1 MALLNNIVEFR
12 SDAFK
17 IVTHFRRALPMR
29 TDTIGPWLNCLSFLT
44 WLSALTNS
52 ALVWLFHD
60 QLSVPSTT
68 DMARPPTCAL
78 ISRALFIAF
87 AASHGYIVLRVAVR
101 HLLERVMWIGSAEK
115 KRMDT
120 TAREVRKQYLQSISQ
135 GTRGLGPLDPAAAAS
150 TASTATDNATDNAAA
165 AAITEAQGQISPLLP
180 PSAFWEFDEGLAE
193 IRKGIKDD

>member
-17 IVTHFRRALPMR
+17 MVTHFRRALPMR
-29 TDTIGPWLNCLSFLT
+29 TDTIGPWLNCLAFLS

-52 ALVWLFHD
+52 ALVWLFHE
-60 QLSVPSTT
+60 QAPGV
-68 DMARPPTCAL
+68 ARPQTCAVV
-78 ISRALFIAF
+78 SRALFIAF

-115 KRMDT
+115 ARMDT
-120 TAREVRKQYLQSISQ
+120 TAQEVRKLYLQSVSR
-135 GTRGLGPLDPAAAAS
+135 GRGRRGLGPLDPVPAPAPAPVPAAS
-150 TASTATDNATDNAAA
+150 SSAATAAA
-165 AAITEAQGQISPLLP
+165 AAETVSPSPSPPPP
-180 PSAFWEFDEGLAE
+180 PSEFWEFDEGLAE